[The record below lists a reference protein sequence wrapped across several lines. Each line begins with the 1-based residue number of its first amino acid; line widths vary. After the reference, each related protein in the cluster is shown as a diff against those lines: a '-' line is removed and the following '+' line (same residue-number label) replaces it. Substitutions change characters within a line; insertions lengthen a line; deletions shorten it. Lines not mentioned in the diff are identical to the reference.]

1 MNSLLP
7 WFVLILIFFF
17 SLTIISCADD
27 EEEYSDDFPRI
38 TEVTKVTTPTN
49 DTTPDYTFSSTEAGT
64 ISYGGS
70 CSSSTT
76 ISISG
81 NNTITLDSLSDGT
94 YSDCIIVV
102 RGSTGYLSNI
112 LTITTFIVDTT
123 APTVSS
129 VSTTADNQSSV
140 AITDSITVTFSE
152 AMDTTT
158 ITTNTSNSTCSG

>member
-1 MNSLLP
+1 M
-7 WFVLILIFFF
+7 LILIFFF
-17 SLTIISCADD
+17 SLTIISCGDD
-27 EEEYSDDFPRI
+27 KEEYSDTTAPAI
-38 TEVTKVTTPTN
+38 SEVTKVTTPTN

-123 APTVSS
+123 
-129 VSTTADNQSSV
+129 
-140 AITDSITVTFSE
+140 VTPIPRPLATKDGSR
-152 AMDTTT
+152 T
-158 ITTNTSNSTCSG
+158 IHASNSPKL